1 MRSST
6 SKSKQKSPLGSFRR
20 TVSFEDDDDTF
31 VSIRSSAETLFDFQE
46 DWLSLK
52 HLYWNMLICKDHPIV
67 LIKDIIEWL
76 KKEKMN
82 PKEEKMENWRRLCL
96 AVIVI
101 VEGILI
107 RSSQPVKASMQVVEI
122 VKDLETFEAY
132 SWGRESFLLTMRMI
146 KIS

>member
-1 MRSST
+1 LVYFCRSAIPIFIKRVNYSDWFEL
-6 SKSKQKSPLGSFRR
+6 SAIPPPANILKSEQPIKRR
-20 TVSFEDDDDTF
+20 
-31 VSIRSSAETLFDFQE
+31 
-46 DWLSLK
+46 
-52 HLYWNMLICKDHPIV
+52 HLYWNMLIGKDHPIV

-82 PKEEKMENWRRLCL
+82 PKEEKKENWRRLCL

-132 SWGRESFLLTMRMI
+132 PWGPESFLLTMRMV

>member
-1 MRSST
+1 
-6 SKSKQKSPLGSFRR
+6 
-20 TVSFEDDDDTF
+20 
-31 VSIRSSAETLFDFQE
+31 
-46 DWLSLK
+46 
-52 HLYWNMLICKDHPIV
+52 MLIGKDHPIV

-82 PKEEKMENWRRLCL
+82 TKEEKKENWRRLCL

-132 SWGRESFLLTMRMI
+132 PWGRESFLLTMRMV